1 MYPSNMT
8 MLKRLG
14 KLLLDKEDYSHA
26 YIYINKAIKL
36 NEEESDLWNMLSVY
50 YLKNRD
56 NTKYY
61 ECIIKEL
68 EISKYHINSFLVN
81 LIPKVMI

>member
-1 MYPSNMT
+1 

-14 KLLLDKEDYSHA
+14 RMLLEKGDYSHA

-36 NEEESDLWNMLSVY
+36 NQEESDLWNMLSVY
-50 YLKNRD
+50 YLKNGD

-61 ECIIKEL
+61 ECIVNEL
-68 EISKYHINSFLVN
+68 EISKYHINSFLIN
-81 LIPKVMI
+81 LIPKIIV

>member
-1 MYPSNMT
+1 

-14 KLLLDKEDYSHA
+14 KMLLDKGDYSHA

-36 NEEESDLWNMLSVY
+36 NQEESDLWNMLSVY
-50 YLKNRD
+50 YLKNGD

-61 ECIIKEL
+61 ECIVNEL
-68 EISKYHINSFLVN
+68 EISRHHINSFLTN
-81 LIPKVMI
+81 LIPKIIV

>member
-1 MYPSNMT
+1 

-14 KLLLDKEDYSHA
+14 KLLLDKEDHSHA

-36 NEEESDLWNMLSVY
+36 NEEESDLWNMLSEY
-50 YLKNRD
+50 YLKKKD

-61 ECIIKEL
+61 ECIVKEL
-68 EISKYHINSFLVN
+68 EISKYHINSFLIN